1 MQHFSFEIANQRI
14 SEMIKATEQE
24 SIARRFES
32 SLRERLATT
41 LGGGRRNI
49 RLGGTAPLASVL
61 R

>member
-1 MQHFSFEIANQRI
+1 MQHYSFEIANQRI
-14 SEMIKATEQE
+14 SDMIKATEQA

-32 SLRERLATT
+32 SLPERLATA
-41 LGGGRRNI
+41 LGGRRNI